1 MFTRISKSILIALLL
16 LGQAS
21 LMAHE
26 LDLDAHQS
34 NDACEVCL
42 LHSAL
47 DDGQASGT
55 IPPLFVANDSP
66 NTILSSLAL
75 INSAPRHFQARAPPS
90 PTFV

>member
-1 MFTRISKSILIALLL
+1 MFAGISKFILIALLL

-21 LMAHE
+21 VIAHE

-34 NDACEVCL
+34 SDTCEVCL

-47 DDGQASGT
+47 DDGQASDT
-55 IPPLFVANDSP
+55 ITPLFAANDSSVSRFS
-66 NTILSSLAL
+66 TLAP
-75 INSAPRHFQARAPPS
+75 ITRVPRHFHARAPPI

>member
-1 MFTRISKSILIALLL
+1 MSARISKFILIALLL

-55 IPPLFVANDSP
+55 TPPLFAANGSP
-66 NTILSSLAL
+66 VFRFFTSAL
-75 INSAPRHFQARAPPS
+75 INKAPRHFHARAPPS

>member
-1 MFTRISKSILIALLL
+1 MFAGISKFILIALLL

-55 IPPLFVANDSP
+55 LPPLFAANDSQDS
-66 NTILSSLAL
+66 IFSSLAL
-75 INSAPRHFQARAPPS
+75 INRAPRYFHARAPPIF
-90 PTFV
+90 TFV

>member
-1 MFTRISKSILIALLL
+1 MFAGISKFILIALLL
-16 LGQAS
+16 LSQAS
-21 LMAHE
+21 LVAHE

-75 INSAPRHFQARAPPS
+75 INSAPSYFHARAPPS

>member
-1 MFTRISKSILIALLL
+1 MFAGISKFILIALLL

-47 DDGQASGT
+47 DDGQASGAIT
-55 IPPLFVANDSP
+55 FLLATNDSQVSNFFTP
-66 NTILSSLAL
+66 AL
-75 INSAPRHFQARAPPS
+75 INKAPRYFHARAPPIF
-90 PTFV
+90 TFV

>member
-1 MFTRISKSILIALLL
+1 MFAGISKFILIALLL

-21 LMAHE
+21 LVAHE

-34 NDACEVCL
+34 SDVCEVCL

-47 DDGQASGT
+47 DDAPLSST
-55 IPPLFVANDSP
+55 ILHLFTANDSHYS
-66 NTILSSLAL
+66 IFSSLVLTNRAT
-75 INSAPRHFQARAPPS
+75 RYFHARAPPI